1 MILTLLESQK
11 KDPSRVNLYIDGNF
25 FCGISVN
32 TIAKYSLYVGKEV
45 TQEMLDELFFS
56 ELEGRFFDRAIGFLE
71 RAPKTERQIRIY
83 LKDLSFKKKGKW
95 FDSLDG
101 DILTKIIE
109 RVIEKLNEYKYI
121 DDEKFAEL
129 FVTSRTKNKPRG
141 KEVLVMELL
150 TKGVSKEIA
159 KKVVNLLVED
169 EYSLMLETYRKKYK
183 EEKIT
188 MNDRKKIDFLR
199 RKGFNWDLI
208 EKFINHESGD

>member
-32 TIAKYSLYVGKEV
+32 TIAKYNLYVGKEIS
-45 TQEMLDELFFS
+45 QEILDELFFS

-71 RAPKTERQIRIY
+71 RAPKTERQVRMY

-95 FDSLDG
+95 FDALDG
-101 DILTKIIE
+101 ENLSKIVE
-109 RVIEKLNEYKYI
+109 NVVKKLNEYRYI

-129 FVTSRTKNKPRG
+129 FVNSRTKNKPRG
-141 KEVLVMELL
+141 KEVLIMELL
-150 TKGVSKEIA
+150 SKGVSKDIA
-159 KKVVNLLVED
+159 QKVVNLLVED
-169 EYSLMLETYRKKYK
+169 EYSLMLETYKKKYK

-208 EKFINHESGD
+208 EQFINNES